1 MLSSNLG
8 FIGTFFAFEG
18 VDGAGGELTVEV
30 VCLTAGRNLV
40 LDVDLCDRTG
50 LWRFVAVMINAELLL
65 LDLDEV
71 HVGARQLDAHLSM
84 LGVIFCHY
92 CLHWNAF
99 LLESFCSGAISF
111 FAMLLASLVN
121 C

>member
-1 MLSSNLG
+1 M
-8 FIGTFFAFEG
+8 
-18 VDGAGGELTVEV
+18 
-30 VCLTAGRNLV
+30 

-71 HVGARQLDAHLSM
+71 HVGAWQLDAHLSM

-111 FAMLLASLVN
+111 FAVLLASLVN

>member
-1 MLSSNLG
+1 M
-8 FIGTFFAFEG
+8 
-18 VDGAGGELTVEV
+18 
-30 VCLTAGRNLV
+30 

-50 LWRFVAVMINAELLL
+50 LWRFVTVMINAELLL
-65 LDLDEV
+65 LDLDQV
-71 HVGARQLDAHLSM
+71 QVGAWQLDAHLIM
-84 LGVIFCHY
+84 LGVTFCQY
-92 CLHWNAF
+92 CLHWDAF